1 MYFTFRLIFF
11 CEVIYL
17 YYKIENGTL
26 SEISISNIKNH
37 GINIAILNLEE
48 LSKNYNQLGF
58 KEEDLKLCNLSE
70 KTRAKYEVY
79 EDFSFATLNILND
92 QSKKINRLAFYIRR
106 NIFIIVVLDNGLEN
120 ISIIINDAI
129 KKANN
134 KITLEKFIS
143 YILNRII
150 DGSVGLLEKCEDN
163 MIKIEDMIVK
173 GKTSKNTNKDIFKL
187 KKSLSLYFKY
197 YKSIIRFVDML
208 MENDNDILDEE
219 NFKYLSIFESRID
232 RLVADVEYLI
242 DETTHIQDL
251 YRATLDYS
259 QNNIMRVFTVV
270 TTLFLPLT
278 LITGWYGM
286 NFKYMPEL
294 SWKYGYLGVFVIS
307 ILIVISCIMFFK
319 RKKLL

>member
-1 MYFTFRLIFF
+1 MY
-11 CEVIYL
+11 YN
-17 YYKIENGTL
+17 IENGVL
-26 SEISISNIKNH
+26 NEISISDIKNH
-37 GINIAILNLEE
+37 SINIAILTLEE
-48 LSKNYNQLGF
+48 LNKNYNQLGF

-150 DGSVGLLEKCEDN
+150 DGSVGLLEKYEDN
-163 MIKIEDMIVK
+163 MIKIEDMIIK